1 MLVFSL
7 DLKNEENPC
16 GLVTREEMHSNLR
29 KLRESICNHK
39 MKVAMGKDGEG
50 NVVNIVFTDDFK
62 ETDVR
67 YFKRYMDGCDTKI
80 AFHPIAKKEI
90 PQIMQDVKNIIRK
103 AEENEMDKKKVEEQ
117 EIVEVVEMKSDE
129 KDVLVAQEQVE
140 KQEEER
146 PVDSNVNEMVTS
158 ELEVMTGGYMLEND
172 LLEEIPEET
181 LEEIQEEIP
190 EETLEDYTNSLNT
203 CIWGYTLLPGKH
215 AAVIASDPK
224 GEYHLEIRA
233 VKSTKAQRQ
242 YEVVEVRN
250 SDGRDMVIEN
260 PKRFDPNE
268 LLDASASTKLN
279 KLLAGCEGNYERQA
293 VNISLECSKI
303 VNDRTLDPRME
314 DIDTMDMKE
323 IVDKLREWVIEN
335 YNDARVVVGEINRE
349 KVVGICKRGETSLK
363 KVFESVISEIAPYN
377 NPKKVKDHLE
387 QEDLVE
393 VVQTSKVFR
402 DTHSIGGCGKI
413 VKINIPGIVG
423 KVRELSDIDDMDVD
437 ISDYF
442 VDLDEDDDEN
452 ETDNRDVADN
462 KDEGNDT
469 DVDDKEEKDD
479 SIC

>member
-1 MLVFSL
+1 
-7 DLKNEENPC
+7 
-16 GLVTREEMHSNLR
+16 
-29 KLRESICNHK
+29 
-39 MKVAMGKDGEG
+39 
-50 NVVNIVFTDDFK
+50 
-62 ETDVR
+62 
-67 YFKRYMDGCDTKI
+67 
-80 AFHPIAKKEI
+80 
-90 PQIMQDVKNIIRK
+90 
-103 AEENEMDKKKVEEQ
+103 
-117 EIVEVVEMKSDE
+117 
-129 KDVLVAQEQVE
+129 
-140 KQEEER
+140 
-146 PVDSNVNEMVTS
+146 
-158 ELEVMTGGYMLEND
+158 
-172 LLEEIPEET
+172 
-181 LEEIQEEIP
+181 
-190 EETLEDYTNSLNT
+190 
-203 CIWGYTLLPGKH
+203 
-215 AAVIASDPK
+215 
-224 GEYHLEIRA
+224 
-233 VKSTKAQRQ
+233 
-242 YEVVEVRN
+242 
-250 SDGRDMVIEN
+250 
-260 PKRFDPNE
+260 
-268 LLDASASTKLN
+268 
-279 KLLAGCEGNYERQA
+279 
-293 VNISLECSKI
+293 
-303 VNDRTLDPRME
+303 ME

-402 DTHSIGGCGKI
+402 GTHSIGGCGKI

>member
-29 KLRESICNHK
+29 KLRKSICNRK
-39 MKVAMGKDGEG
+39 MKMAMGIDSEG
-50 NVVNIVFTDDFK
+50 NVENIVFTDDFK
-62 ETDVR
+62 ETDTR
-67 YFKRYMDGCDTKI
+67 FFKRYTDGCYIKI
-80 AFHPIAKKEI
+80 PFQPIEKKEI
-90 PQIMQDVKNIIRK
+90 PQILKIVEKIIRK
-103 AEENEMDKKKVEEQ
+103 AEEKEMMKETNVQEQ

-146 PVDSNVNEMVTS
+146 PIDSNVNEVVTS
-158 ELEVMTGGYMLEND
+158 ELEVMTGGYMMEND

-181 LEEIQEEIP
+181 LE
-190 EETLEDYTNSLNT
+190 DYTNNLNMGI
-203 CIWGYTLLPGKH
+203 CGYTLLPGKH
-215 AAVIASDPK
+215 AAVIANDPK
-224 GEYHLEIRA
+224 GEYHLELRA
-233 VKSTKAQRQ
+233 VKSTKDQRK

-323 IVDKLREWVIEN
+323 IVDKIREWVIEN

-377 NPKKVKDHLE
+377 NPKKVKDYLE

-402 DTHSIGGCGKI
+402 EQHSIGGCGKI

-423 KVRELSDIDDMDVD
+423 KVMELSDIDDMDVD
-437 ISDYF
+437 ISEYF

-462 KDEGNDT
+462 TDEGDDT